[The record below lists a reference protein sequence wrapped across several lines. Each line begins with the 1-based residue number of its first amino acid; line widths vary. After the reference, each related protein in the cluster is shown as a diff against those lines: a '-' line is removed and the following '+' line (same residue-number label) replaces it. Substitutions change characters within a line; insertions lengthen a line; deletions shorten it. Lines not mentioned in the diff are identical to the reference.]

1 MKSFLVRSN
10 RWLCLL
16 FIAGCS
22 LLGPASQSD
31 QTPVPP
37 PSQDETKNTPKSLGR
52 ETRDLERL
60 ASLWQERR
68 RQGAGLDYPVGAG
81 DVIEISV
88 PAMPEIG
95 AKTVRVSGEG
105 TISLPFV
112 GRIQA
117 EGLREEELAQA
128 IRTKLE
134 TYMYSPRVAIFI
146 KEYRSRQVAVL
157 GAVGKPG
164 LYSLS
169 SGADTIM
176 DVISRAGGILP
187 VADPRIQ
194 LIPAEPVEEQERIKL
209 LASLPDGLHA
219 KDPSALL
226 LKKTDA
232 ILIDIKELAYGGH
245 QAYLSLPVRP
255 GDIIMVPGGGQILV
269 EGWVEKPGAYSI
281 TPGLTVSGIVG
292 AAGGPS
298 FPADTANVKI
308 IRAGQD
314 GGKTTLVANLQ
325 DIKDGKEADIALQG
339 GDIVEISSTNSKLIP
354 YALYNFFTKIISI
367 GVNSQVPM
375 K

>member
-1 MKSFLVRSN
+1 MKSFLVSFN
-10 RWLCLL
+10 RWVGLL

-31 QTPVPP
+31 QTPDPP
-37 PSQDETKNTPKSLGR
+37 ISQDETKDNPKSLGQ

-68 RQGAGLDYPVGAG
+68 RQGAALDYPVGAG
-81 DVIEISV
+81 DVVEISV
-88 PAMPEIG
+88 PAMQEIG

-112 GRIQA
+112 GQIRA
-117 EGLREEELAQA
+117 EGLTEEELAQA
-128 IRTKLE
+128 IRAKLE
-134 TYMYSPRVAIFI
+134 AYMYNPRVAIFV

-176 DVISRAGGILP
+176 DVLSRAGGLLP

-194 LIPAEPVEEQERIKL
+194 LIPAEPVDEKEKIKL
-209 LASLPDGLHA
+209 VSSLPEGMLA
-219 KDPSALL
+219 KDPSALI

-255 GDIIMVPGGGQILV
+255 GDLIMVPGGGQILV
-269 EGWVEKPGAYSI
+269 EGWVGRPGAYAI
-281 TPGLTVSGIVG
+281 TPGMTLSGVIA

-298 FPADTANVKI
+298 FPADTDSVKI
-308 IRAGQD
+308 IRPEKE
-314 GGKTTLVANLQ
+314 GGKTILVANLPN
-325 DIKDGKEADIALQG
+325 IKAGKEADITLQG
-339 GDIVEISSTNSKLIP
+339 GDIVEVTSATSKLIP
-354 YALYNFFTKIISI
+354 YGLYRFFTTVVSI
-367 GVNSQVPM
+367 GVGGRVPIF
-375 K
+375 

>member
-1 MKSFLVRSN
+1 MKSFLVRSY

-22 LLGPASQSD
+22 LLGPASEPD
-31 QTPVPP
+31 RTPAPP

-52 ETRDLERL
+52 ESRDLERL
-60 ASLWQERR
+60 ASLWQERK

-112 GRIQA
+112 GLIQA
-117 EGLREEELAQA
+117 EGLREEELAHA

-157 GAVGKPG
+157 GSVGKPG

-176 DVISRAGGILP
+176 DVVSRAGGILP
-187 VADPRIQ
+187 VADPRIHFV
-194 LIPAEPVEEQERIKL
+194 PAEPVEKEKAKE
-209 LASLPDGLHA
+209 LALSLPKGVLA
-219 KDPSALL
+219 KDPSPLI
-226 LKKTDA
+226 LKKTDP
-232 ILIDIKELAYGGH
+232 IFIDIKELAYGGN
-245 QAYLSLPVRP
+245 QIYLSLPVRP
-255 GDIIMVPGGGQILV
+255 GDVIMVPGGGQILV
-269 EGWVEKPGAYSI
+269 EGWVEKPGAYAV
-281 TPGLTVSGIVG
+281 TPGLTVSGIVV

-298 FPADTANVKI
+298 FPADTGRVKI
-308 IRAGQD
+308 FRAAQQ
-314 GGKTTLVANLQ
+314 GGKTVLVANLQ
-325 DIKDGKEADIALQG
+325 DIKAGKEADITLQG
-339 GDIVEISSTNSKLIP
+339 GDIVEISSTTSKLIP
-354 YALYNFFTKIISI
+354 YALYNFVTKIVNLGIS
-367 GVNSQVPM
+367 GNVPVF
-375 K
+375 